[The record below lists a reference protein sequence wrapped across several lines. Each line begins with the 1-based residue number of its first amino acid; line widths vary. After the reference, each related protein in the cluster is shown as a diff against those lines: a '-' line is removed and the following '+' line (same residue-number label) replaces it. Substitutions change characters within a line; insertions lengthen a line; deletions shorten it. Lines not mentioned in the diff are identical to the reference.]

1 MFRPL
6 LKAFKS
12 DMLSIGIEWKGDSET
27 LKKYLQDYRIDPK
40 FDKRYSR
47 FYVNRRHT
55 AAVSY
60 TWRGTNLFEI
70 ADKAELSEN
79 LNELVWNDVLVVNQ
93 FSISSSDQV
102 ICTTDIIYCNC
113 KVWVF
118 LDNDYLRRAWCLA
131 ETGQYTDP
139 GSRCV
144 LIVYGKTEF
153 NSGTDFLGGMDAGVQ
168 KDLPLIARYIL
179 NKFVSRETFN
189 HAIDRAIVRLSPLS
203 LIYQGRYEEARSACE
218 QEIEMLKAAEST
230 NTALMAKAYETMGTV
245 LYRLGQYDCAWEF
258 LTSALQSCGESE
270 LELRGD
276 ITNRMGT
283 VFTNQGKYTD
293 ALEKLSESLDIRTRC
308 FGTGHVSVAN
318 TEVCIANVR
327 SQQGDYENAL
337 LRYNSALE
345 IYLKSLGPSHVI
357 VAKTYKNMGCVEDEL
372 GNFQKAL
379 DLYQK
384 ALDIE
389 IKSLGGAHVSVAATY
404 KNMGCVEDELG
415 NFQKALDL
423 YQKALDIEIKSLGG
437 AHVSVADTK
446 YNIACLYRKQGNK
459 VQARELFRQAGSV
472 YSKVYGELHKK
483 TVDAFAQAAK

>member
-102 ICTTDIIYCNC
+102 IGTTDIIYCNC

-144 LIVYGKTEF
+144 LVVYGKTEF
-153 NSGTDFLGGMDAGVQ
+153 KSGTDFLGGMDAGVQ

-179 NKFVSRETFN
+179 NKFVSREAFN

-218 QEIEMLKAAEST
+218 QEVEMLKAAENT
-230 NTALMAKAYETMGTV
+230 NSALMAKAYETMGTV
-245 LYRLGQYDCAWEF
+245 LFRLGQYDCAWEF

-308 FGTGHVSVAN
+308 FGTGHV
-318 TEVCIANVR
+318 
-327 SQQGDYENAL
+327 
-337 LRYNSALE
+337 
-345 IYLKSLGPSHVI
+345 
-357 VAKTYKNMGCVEDEL
+357 
-372 GNFQKAL
+372 
-379 DLYQK
+379 
-384 ALDIE
+384 
-389 IKSLGGAHVSVAATY
+389 
-404 KNMGCVEDELG
+404 
-415 NFQKALDL
+415 
-423 YQKALDIEIKSLGG
+423 
-437 AHVSVADTK
+437 
-446 YNIACLYRKQGNK
+446 
-459 VQARELFRQAGSV
+459 
-472 YSKVYGELHKK
+472 
-483 TVDAFAQAAK
+483 

>member
-102 ICTTDIIYCNC
+102 IGTTDIIYCNC

-153 NSGTDFLGGMDAGVQ
+153 KSGTDFLGGMDAGVQ

-179 NKFVSRETFN
+179 NKFVSREAFN
-189 HAIDRAIVRLSPLS
+189 HAIDRAIIRLSPLS

-283 VFTNQGKYTD
+283 VFLDQGKYTD

-308 FGTGHVSVAN
+308 FGTGHASVA
-318 TEVCIANVR
+318 A
-327 SQQGDYENAL
+327 
-337 LRYNSALE
+337 
-345 IYLKSLGPSHVI
+345 
-357 VAKTYKNMGCVEDEL
+357 TYKNMGIVEAQR
-372 GNFQKAL
+372 GNFQNAL
-379 DLYQK
+379 DLFQK

-389 IKSLGGAHVSVAATY
+389 IKSLGGAHVSVAMTKENIAIVH
-404 KNMGCVEDELG
+404 KQLG
-415 NFQKALDL
+415 HIGQARTL
-423 YQKALDIEIKSLGG
+423 YQEAYEIFLKSLGQTHFNTQK
-437 AHVSVADTK
+437 A
-446 YNIACLYRKQGNK
+446 
-459 VQARELFRQAGSV
+459 ARGLAEL
-472 YSKVYGELHKK
+472 
-483 TVDAFAQAAK
+483 